1 MPSSDIFIILTL
13 DEGNHSFS
21 CPSCFTPEDI
31 VPCTPCT
38 KGKVST
44 RPKICIRWW
53 VDNASLLLS
62 GTKSWSSSLSP
73 GIHYIQWA
81 ILAPQITEV
90 DSFWD
95 NLLSWES
102 VLNLWDVISVVVWTF
117 HTQCVRIFTIFIQ
130 HHCSPSITSR
140 SESKMKMS
148 LPLIYHFTLNKNNA
162 TTIVHIHQNYIS
174 INNFMTLYIISSLI
188 AHVIITNCRKWTGAR
203 FVWPLEAFC

>member
-1 MPSSDIFIILTL
+1 MACNCKCVTACYWGEKVKLPLYLCTMPSSDIFIILTL
-13 DEGNHSFS
+13 DEGNHSSS

-53 VDNASLLLS
+53 GDTASLLLS

-81 ILAPQITEV
+81 ILAPQIIV

-95 NLLSWES
+95 NLLSWQP
-102 VLNLWDVISVVVWTF
+102 VLNLWDIISVVVWTF
-117 HTQCVRIFTIFIQ
+117 HTQCVRIFTIFINTTVHPVSLSDGSQ
-130 HHCSPSITSR
+130 KWKCHC
-140 SESKMKMS
+140 
-148 LPLIYHFTLNKNNA
+148 Y
-162 TTIVHIHQNYIS
+162 
-174 INNFMTLYIISSLI
+174 
-188 AHVIITNCRKWTGAR
+188 
-203 FVWPLEAFC
+203 